1 MIISY
6 NNNMSVNHT
15 VTPSASTVHID
26 HTYYAVYECTRAQ
39 HFIRN
44 YTVCQANFAI
54 LYDKN
59 SVIIIHA
66 TPRHHST
73 PAISVVLMQK

>member
-1 MIISY
+1 
-6 NNNMSVNHT
+6 MSVNHT

-59 SVIIIHA
+59 
-66 TPRHHST
+66 
-73 PAISVVLMQK
+73 